1 MPETKADLAEQYHQ
15 AVADLPGRRAVALPA
30 LEDCFLRSAPP
41 SSDALDGF
49 LRGRLLATT
58 VGPVLDAYGR
68 FSTGIWM
75 PWKGKVVD
83 HASSTGRNV
92 FTNGWTNSM
101 SIVWPGYDDTRPFD
115 ADHFTTFAFQT
126 WEGPSVVDPR
136 VPVFKIDYDHPE
148 SPRFLIRS
156 VLDELIE
163 IEPGLYLGQALL
175 RWRGEWRRA
184 AWFELS
190 S

>member
-1 MPETKADLAEQYHQ
+1 MPATRDDLAEQYHQ
-15 AVADLPGRRAVALPA
+15 AVGDLPSRRAGALPA
-30 LEDCFLRSAPP
+30 LEDCFLRSDVP
-41 SSDALDGF
+41 SALDGL

-58 VGPVLDAYGR
+58 VGPIVDAYAR
-68 FSTGIWM
+68 VSTSVWM
-75 PWKGKVVD
+75 PWQGKVLN
-83 HASSTGRNV
+83 HAASTGRNL
-92 FTNGWTNSM
+92 FTNGWSNSM
-101 SIVWPGYDDTRPFD
+101 KVLWPGYDDTRPFD

-126 WEGPSVVDPR
+126 WEGPSVTDPR
-136 VPVFKIDYDHPE
+136 VRVFKIDYDHPE
-148 SPRFLIRS
+148 SPRFIIRS

-190 S
+190 AA

>member
-1 MPETKADLAEQYHQ
+1 MPETQADLAEQYHQ
-15 AVADLPGRRAVALPA
+15 AVADLPARRAAALPA
-30 LEDCFLRSAPP
+30 LEDCFLRSPPP
-41 SSDALDGF
+41 SQELDG
-49 LRGRLLATT
+49 LLQGRLVATT
-58 VGPVLDAYGR
+58 VGPVVDAYTR
-68 FSTGIWM
+68 VATKVWM
-75 PWKGKVVD
+75 PWQGKVLNQ
-83 HASSTGRNV
+83 AASTGRNL

-101 SIVWPGYDDTRPFD
+101 RLFWPGYDDTRPFD
-115 ADHFTTFAFQT
+115 ADHLTTFGFET

-136 VPVFKIDYDHPE
+136 VRVFKIDYDHPA

-156 VLDELIE
+156 VLDELVE

-190 S
+190 A